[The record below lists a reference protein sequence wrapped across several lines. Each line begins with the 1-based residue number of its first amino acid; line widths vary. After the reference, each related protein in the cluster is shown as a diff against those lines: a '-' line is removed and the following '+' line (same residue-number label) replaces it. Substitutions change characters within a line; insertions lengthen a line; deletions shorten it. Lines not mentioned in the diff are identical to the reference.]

1 MEGQDQEEVAES
13 AKEEGTAR
21 HGDNLNESPGTGM
34 HVAQTYDPRGR
45 RVSLVN
51 LSPSHSSLLEK
62 QQQQQ
67 LFYFLQ
73 GNI

>member
-1 MEGQDQEEVAES
+1 M
-13 AKEEGTAR
+13 R
-21 HGDNLNESPGTGM
+21 
-34 HVAQTYDPRGR
+34 VAQTYDPRGR
-45 RVSLVN
+45 RVSLAN
-51 LSPSHSSLLEK
+51 LLPSHSSLLEK